1 MFPLFRHP
9 GTELLYM
16 LSIPG
21 RTPDRPCVGL
31 VRRRVGQAKGRSGEG
46 GDHLVDEELE
56 RLLLFLA
63 GEAGVAPGSSRP
75 SDREHHRVLRLFIE
89 KDGDSAERV
98 MREHVRASRG
108 ALMAE
113 LDAVGVGPAR
123 AADG

>member
-1 MFPLFRHP
+1 M
-9 GTELLYM
+9 
-16 LSIPG
+16 
-21 RTPDRPCVGL
+21 
-31 VRRRVGQAKGRSGEG
+31 RRAGQVKGRSGEG

-63 GEAGVAPGSSRP
+63 GEAGVAPDSSRQ
-75 SDREHHRVLRLFIE
+75 SDREHHRVLRLIIE

-123 AADG
+123 APDG